1 LARLRDGGDH
11 FAMNAA
17 HDPMLE
23 RRRHRSDDAL
33 SALTRLLEAARARA
47 GLDALAVADTAG
59 LLVAGA
65 GASQTCE
72 ELAAWAPVVAH
83 APANDADAAAS
94 APFAGRTSLRRL
106 CVGGSEIVV
115 VACLGTARTAAEELD
130 AVSAGCQR
138 ILSPAGV

>member
-1 LARLRDGGDH
+1 
-11 FAMNAA
+11 MNAA

-33 SALTRLLEAARARA
+33 SALTSLLEAARARA

-72 ELAAWAPVVAH
+72 ELAAWAPVLAR
-83 APANDADAAAS
+83 AAANDAEPGVG
-94 APFAGRTSLRRL
+94 APFGGGTSARRVF
-106 CVGGSEIVV
+106 VGGSEIVV
-115 VACLGTARTAAEELD
+115 ACLGQVRSAADELD
-130 AVSAGCQR
+130 AISAGCQR
-138 ILSPAGV
+138 ILSPARV

>member
-1 LARLRDGGDH
+1 LNGGDH

-17 HDPMLE
+17 QAPSQE
-23 RRRHRSDDAL
+23 RRRHRSDDTL
-33 SALTRLLEAARARA
+33 SALTRLLEAARNRA
-47 GLDALAVADTAG
+47 GLDALAIADTAG

-72 ELAAWAPVVAH
+72 ELAAWAPVVAQT
-83 APANDADAAAS
+83 AANDADLG

-106 CVGGSEIVV
+106 FVGGTEIV
-115 VACLGTARTAAEELD
+115 VACLGQAPSAARELD

-138 ILSPAGV
+138 ILSPAAL

>member
-1 LARLRDGGDH
+1 LARRTDGGDH

-17 HDPMLE
+17 HDPTLE

-47 GLDALAVADTAG
+47 GLDALAVADPAG

-65 GASQTCE
+65 GASQLCE
-72 ELAAWAPVVAH
+72 ELAAWAPVVVGQPA
-83 APANDADAAAS
+83 ANDAEGGLGTA
-94 APFAGRTSLRRL
+94 FTGCTSLRRL
-106 CVGGSEIVV
+106 HVGGSEIVV
-115 VACLGTARTAAEELD
+115 ACLGKARTPTAELD

-138 ILSPAGV
+138 ILSAQS

>member
-1 LARLRDGGDH
+1 
-11 FAMNAA
+11 MNAA
-17 HDPMLE
+17 HDPTLE

-72 ELAAWAPVVAH
+72 ELAAWAPVVAR
-83 APANDADAAAS
+83 APANDAVAGMG
-94 APFAGRTSLRRL
+94 APFDGRTSLRRL
-106 CVGGSEIVV
+106 FVGGSEIVV
-115 VACLGTARTAAEELD
+115 ACLGKNRSTAELD

-138 ILSPAGV
+138 ILSPARL

>member
-1 LARLRDGGDH
+1 
-11 FAMNAA
+11 MNAA
-17 HDPMLE
+17 HDPTLE

-47 GLDALAVADTAG
+47 GLDALAVADAAG

-72 ELAAWAPVVAH
+72 ELAAWAPVVAQ
-83 APANDADAAAS
+83 APANDAVAGLGAAFDG
-94 APFAGRTSLRRL
+94 PTSLRRL
-106 CVGGSEIVV
+106 FVGGTEIV
-115 VACLGTARTAAEELD
+115 VACLGKQRGAADELE

-138 ILSPAGV
+138 ILSSTRY